1 MEMLANKYT
10 DSTKRVSLGPWLCLH
25 RRRLF
30 SLLEKSPAFEFLSD
44 NKHSLSVD
52 ATRTLLAQ

>member
-44 NKHSLSVD
+44 NKQSVCRCHHTD
-52 ATRTLLAQ
+52 S